1 MINMLGALMEK
12 VDNVQEQMSSLSRHT
27 EILRNNQKELVE
39 IKNTATEIKN
49 AFDGLLS
56 RLDMAE
62 ERLSELVDVS
72 IESSRN
78 KKQSKKRLFF
88 LRKRISK
95 IYG

>member
-12 VDNVQEQMSSLSRHT
+12 VDNVQEQMSNLSRDT

-78 KKQSKKRLFF
+78 KKQSKQDFFF

>member
-1 MINMLGALMEK
+1 MLGALMEK

-88 LRKRISK
+88 FKEKNI
-95 IYG
+95 